1 MARSDELNAI
11 PFAHTL
17 EFLRNEL
24 GSVVR
29 DNSFWDAESCNNV
42 GLYEFDHSGSFDLG
56 KGFSFGPLCV
66 VLGCS
71 QDEGFLLW
79 SFGSCFR

>member
-1 MARSDELNAI
+1 MELDAI

-17 EFLRNEL
+17 EFLGNEL

-29 DNSFWDAESCNNV
+29 DNGFWDAESCNDI

-56 KGFSFGPLCV
+56 EGFSFGPLCV
-66 VLGCS
+66 VFGCS
-71 QDEGFLLW
+71 QDKGFPLW